1 MQSDFRR
8 RWLRA
13 GFGGLAYGLGLV
25 ALAGSLSAFG
35 QTSTNRPVK
44 AAVPV
49 QTAVLRSMGSGPTRI
64 AVLLETQSPSF
75 GKASAAVIAGIKS
88 AHARDGQGIIVDII
102 SVSDTGEDVDQL
114 VNALPARGYTFVI
127 GPLTRNGANALADR
141 GALPIPVLVL
151 NQPDSDRRVS
161 NNLIIFGLPVE
172 SEGRQV
178 ARAAFDDAALRIPD
192 RRPLKALIVS
202 NTTPIGRRSFAAFSD
217 AWRELGGT
225 LVEPVE
231 TDGRTG
237 LELRSA
243 IGAASGD
250 VAFAAVGPD
259 ALRALRATLPKELR
273 LYATSQ
279 ANSLQPGITLKMPEL
294 DGVRLVDMPWQLQPD
309 HTAVMA
315 YAKAPT
321 LTHLDF
327 QRLYALGIDSFRLAR
342 ELLGNRQQFELDG
355 VTGRLK
361 VDLPADSRV
370 DRTSVLAEYR
380 NGVITPIEPR

>member
-1 MQSDFRR
+1 MKSYFRQLLGHFACR
-8 RWLRA
+8 SLAVGVCLVWLISP
-13 GFGGLAYGLGLV
+13 LLV
-25 ALAGSLSAFG
+25 FA
-35 QTSTNRPVK
+35 QTSSNRTAK
-44 AAVPV
+44 AIPSASTVR
-49 QTAVLRSMGSGPTRI
+49 TMGSGPTRI
-64 AVLLETQSPSF
+64 AVLLETRSQSF
-75 GKASAAVIAGIKS
+75 GKASDAVIAGIKS
-88 AHARDGQGIIVDII
+88 AHARDGQGVTVDII

-114 VNALPARGYTFVI
+114 LNTLPARGYTFVI

-141 GALPIPVLVL
+141 GALPLPVLVL

-178 ARAAFDDAALRIPD
+178 ARAAFDDAAMRIPD
-192 RRPLKALIVS
+192 RRPLKALIIS
-202 NTTPIGRRSFAAFSD
+202 NSTPIGRRSFAAFSD

-225 LVEPVE
+225 LVDPVE

-237 LELRSA
+237 LELKTA
-243 IGAASGD
+243 IGSATGD

-279 ANSLQPGITLKMPEL
+279 ANSLQPGITMKMPEL

-309 HTAVMA
+309 HAAVMA

-342 ELLGNRQQFELDG
+342 ELMGNKQQFELDG
-355 VTGRLK
+355 VTGRLR